1 MKFMNVL
8 EQIEEHMQAGLTEE
22 QASQLVDIEYNIEDY
37 FNDGFDDERERL
49 IKSIEEELM

>member
-1 MKFMNVL
+1 MNIL

-49 IKSIEEELM
+49 IKSIEEELL